1 MKASFK
7 TLSVV
12 FFIPFMLLVCH
23 LYFWAEEEASAQTK
37 DIQIIDNPQTIVNAI
52 YDGKLK
58 GYTKRSP
65 TL

>member
-1 MKASFK
+1 MKISFK
-7 TLSVV
+7 ILL
-12 FFIPFMLLVCH
+12 FIFLILFAFP
-23 LYFWAEEEASAQTK
+23 LYSRAEEEASAQTK
-37 DIQIIDNPQTIVNAI
+37 DIQIIDNPQTLVNAI